1 MGFVALV
8 FALLIEQGRPL
19 PERNWIHH
27 TIANAADALMRAT
40 NAGERQNGVF
50 GWVILIGGL
59 CGSLVLA
66 QWLSEPAPGPV
77 QRICTGSSA

>member
-40 NAGERQNGVF
+40 NAGERQNGD
-50 GWVILIGGL
+50 
-59 CGSLVLA
+59 
-66 QWLSEPAPGPV
+66 Q
-77 QRICTGSSA
+77 